1 MTNEEKNIRK
11 QFIDKIEITVNDL
24 QALCARAKVPMFIS
38 LAYKDEEKGI
48 NYDNRI
54 VSASLEMPGYAKR
67 INKLILAVNNCNVKL
82 PKDIAECVSTLET
95 WLENEG
101 DYTSEDV
108 TVDKFRKF
116 LDIANGQVEAAI
128 PQFFEDDIEEVSTSK
143 KKS

>member
-1 MTNEEKNIRK
+1 MTKEEKAIRK
-11 QFIDKIEITVNDL
+11 QFVDKIEVTVNDL
-24 QALCARAKVPMFIS
+24 QALCSRAKVPMFIS
-38 LAYKDEEKGI
+38 LAYTDDEDGI
-48 NYDNRI
+48 YYDNRI

-67 INKLILAVNNCNVKL
+67 INKLILAVNDCDVKL

-128 PQFFEDDIEEVSTSK
+128 PQFFDEDVEEVYTSK
-143 KKS
+143 KE